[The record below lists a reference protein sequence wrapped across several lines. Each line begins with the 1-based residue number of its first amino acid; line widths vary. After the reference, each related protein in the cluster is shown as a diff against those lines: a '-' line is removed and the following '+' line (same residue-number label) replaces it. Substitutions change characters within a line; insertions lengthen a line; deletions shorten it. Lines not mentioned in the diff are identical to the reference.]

1 LTRKAGEKI
10 KFKREILNAAKAIWE
25 KKGSN
30 LVVLDLRGISSFT
43 DYFIICEGNSTR
55 QAQAISD
62 AVLEEFKK
70 DHIVP
75 SHIEGYSQGK
85 WILID
90 YIHFIVNIFLP
101 QTRRFYDLERLWGDA
116 AEIKIGEKSGG
127 YTPKRESSDRKA
139 PSV

>member
-1 LTRKAGEKI
+1 MIRKAGEKI

-25 KKGSN
+25 KRGSN

-43 DYFIICEGNSTR
+43 DYFVICEGTSTR
-55 QAQAISD
+55 QTQAISD
-62 AVLEEFKK
+62 AVREELKK
-70 DHIVP
+70 DHIIP
-75 SHIEGYSQGK
+75 SHIEGYSQGN

-90 YIHFIVNIFLP
+90 YIDFIVNIFLP
-101 QTRRFYDLERLWGDA
+101 QTRKFYELERLWGDA

-127 YTPKRESSDRKA
+127 HTPKKKSHDRRA